1 MEIFDYRTDVRNIFV
16 TPEMRARFIRRT
28 PGTESAAG
36 AGHTH
41 DLGHEIFLVLE
52 GQAELTIE
60 SETVILLPGQ
70 CAIARADQW
79 HSIRAHGDAPLTY
92 YLSVTPHIEPTHTH
106 WDQPHGSRLPYRYG
120 ESTREERRART
131 EPPEPPET
139 LLERHLAAAN
149 VLADAAAT
157 NAATQEEAA
166 AHLRAA
172 LTAGDKDAARDAIEA
187 MWQSLYATYKQLQ
200 AMETVWNELAP
211 AATGE

>member
-1 MEIFDYRTDVRNIFV
+1 MEVFDYRTDIRNIFV

-28 PGTESAAG
+28 PGTASAAG

-60 SETVILLPGQ
+60 GETAILGPGQ

-79 HSIRAHGDAPLTY
+79 HSIRAYGDVPLTY

-106 WDQPHGSRLPYRYG
+106 WDQPGGNKLPYRYG

-131 EPPEPPET
+131 EPPEPPAT
-139 LLERHLAAAN
+139 LLARHVAASYT
-149 VLADAAAT
+149 LADAATKNAEAQDE
-157 NAATQEEAA
+157 AAT
-166 AHLRAA
+166 A
-172 LTAGDKDAARDAIEA
+172 LQVGLAAGDTAKAREAIDA
-187 MWQSLYATYKQLQ
+187 MWQSLYTTYKQLQ
-200 AMETVWNELAP
+200 ALEHTWNALAP
-211 AATGE
+211 TAAGE